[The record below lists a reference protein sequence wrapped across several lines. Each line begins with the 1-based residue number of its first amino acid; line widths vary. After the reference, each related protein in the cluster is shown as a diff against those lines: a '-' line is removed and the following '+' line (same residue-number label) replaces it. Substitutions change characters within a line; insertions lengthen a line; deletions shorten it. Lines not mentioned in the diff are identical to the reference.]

1 MKLNKLNFIF
11 YFLVST
17 FYANEVRCSDFS
29 FDEANKF
36 YMAQQ
41 YDSAVIAYEQIIKGG
56 STSAEIFYNLG
67 NSYYKT
73 GAFTKAILNY
83 ERAKKIKPADEDI
96 LFNLAIANQKTIDKI
111 ESAPK
116 VFYERWWEQY
126 VASSN
131 PDVRAILGIVFI
143 WVAFIM
149 GLAYIFTKKLAM
161 KKFSFFFSFLL
172 LIVGLFF
179 IVVAS
184 RQNANAENHKE
195 AIIVPD
201 NCYVKSSPDEKST
214 NLFMLHTGTKVELN
228 DELQGWRKIK
238 IPNGNVG
245 WVKVENIELI

>member
-1 MKLNKLNFIF
+1 MFSGKLFCNDAAFSQANKL
-11 YFLVST
+11 YMSQQ
-17 FYANEVRCSDFS
+17 
-29 FDEANKF
+29 FDA
-36 YMAQQ
+36 AA
-41 YDSAVIAYEQIIKGG
+41 DAYELMIKNGN
-56 STSAEIFYNLG
+56 TSAEIFYNLG
-67 NSYYKT
+67 NAYYKT

-83 ERAKKIKPADEDI
+83 ERARKLKPADDDI

-111 ESAPK
+111 EPAPK

-131 PDVRAILGIVFI
+131 PDARAILGIVFM
-143 WVAFIM
+143 WVAFFM
-149 GLAYIFTKKLAM
+149 GLVYIFSSKLAL

-172 LIVGLFF
+172 LFAGLFF
-179 IVVAS
+179 IAIAS

-195 AIIVPD
+195 AIIIPD

-245 WVKVENIELI
+245 WIKVENIEVI